1 MTVPRAEVVRI
12 VERANGLTVRT
23 AVPGVRARVPPDI
36 EAYGDVR
43 ARLGSWS
50 PIVRRRDPRTIAGCL
65 LLAAACAGGCFV
77 ALTDASP
84 ALAAAGLVFV
94 SAAGVLAIV
103 DVALRP
109 ALQPMT
115 KAVLAVV
122 LGAGLFDL
130 VAHVVQRAG

>member
-1 MTVPRAEVVRI
+1 
-12 VERANGLTVRT
+12 
-23 AVPGVRARVPPDI
+23 
-36 EAYGDVR
+36 
-43 ARLGSWS
+43 
-50 PIVRRRDPRTIAGCL
+50 
-65 LLAAACAGGCFV
+65 V